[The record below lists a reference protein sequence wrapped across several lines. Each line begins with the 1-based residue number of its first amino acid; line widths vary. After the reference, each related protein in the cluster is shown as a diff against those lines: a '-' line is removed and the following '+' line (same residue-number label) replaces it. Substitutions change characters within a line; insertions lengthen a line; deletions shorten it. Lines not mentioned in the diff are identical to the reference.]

1 MIQFCRTNAT
11 IEENRAEIINDS
23 IAYGTLTSIAT
34 LWQFIFGIFCV
45 DCFNRTA
52 IRQVTRIRIK
62 YFESLMRQ
70 EIAWFD
76 VAGSKTNFSVRI
88 MEYVSDL

>member
-1 MIQFCRTNAT
+1 M
-11 IEENRAEIINDS
+11 EIINDS
-23 IAYGTLTSIAT
+23 IAYGILSTVAT

-52 IRQVTRIRIK
+52 IRQVTQIRNK

-70 EIAWFD
+70 DIAWFD
-76 VAGSKTNFSVRI
+76 VAGGKTNFTVRI
-88 MEYVSDL
+88 TEYVHMIYER

>member
-1 MIQFCRTNAT
+1 MPLIHFRTDAT
-11 IEENRAEIINDS
+11 IEENREAIINDS
-23 IAYGTLTSIAT
+23 IAYGILSIMAT

-52 IRQVTRIRIK
+52 IRQITRIRTK

-70 EIAWFD
+70 DIGWYD
-76 VAGSKTNFSVRI
+76 VAGGKTNFSVRI
-88 MEYVSDL
+88 TE

>member
-1 MIQFCRTNAT
+1 MYRTNAT
-11 IEENRAEIINDS
+11 IEENRVEIINDS
-23 IAYGTLTSIAT
+23 IAYGILSLIAT

-45 DCFNRTA
+45 DFANRTA

-70 EIAWFD
+70 D
-76 VAGSKTNFSVRI
+76 VAWYDVSGGKTNFTVRI
-88 MEYVSDL
+88 TE